1 MSIKYSILGL
11 IILFFVGWFFSY
23 FYDDPFILILTIV
36 VIIIGFVFVL
46 TKANKIN
53 KLFIESNNQKL
64 KVIFLAFKIFGL
76 IAAVSLSII
85 LWYIA
90 VPMIVICYLYLFKNK
105 LSTRLKKIITVA
117 TIIVCFISQGTILY
131 INRTPTITLL
141 NPTDNINVQLESI
154 TVNGFVSPKKSK
166 LLINELPIN
175 VNGDGSFEF
184 KFILNNE
191 KNPLNV
197 QATNSNNIETK
208 SLVVTRIFTEEEKNA
223 IEKAK
228 EEAKIKA
235 QKKQEAKLAKQK
247 AELEDYYRTPAGKI
261 CKSHLKWSKADCE
274 RLVEREIWIGMEYE
288 MVTYLMGLPSSV
300 NTSNYGSGNKYQACW
315 DYSYDPNCFYF
326 GEDGIID
333 SYN

>member
-105 LSTRLKKIITVA
+105 LSTR
-117 TIIVCFISQGTILY
+117 S
-131 INRTPTITLL
+131 
-141 NPTDNINVQLESI
+141 VQ
-154 TVNGFVSPKKSK
+154 
-166 LLINELPIN
+166 
-175 VNGDGSFEF
+175 
-184 KFILNNE
+184 
-191 KNPLNV
+191 
-197 QATNSNNIETK
+197 
-208 SLVVTRIFTEEEKNA
+208 
-223 IEKAK
+223 
-228 EEAKIKA
+228 
-235 QKKQEAKLAKQK
+235 
-247 AELEDYYRTPAGKI
+247 
-261 CKSHLKWSKADCE
+261 C
-274 RLVEREIWIGMEYE
+274 
-288 MVTYLMGLPSSV
+288 
-300 NTSNYGSGNKYQACW
+300 
-315 DYSYDPNCFYF
+315 
-326 GEDGIID
+326 
-333 SYN
+333 